1 MDSEDALVIKQE
13 LSKLTFR
20 EREIIKLRWGL
31 DDGYTYTLEEVGRK
45 FKVTRERIR
54 QIEMRA
60 FRKLQFRFCHGS
72 ELENVRDR
80 FGKEI
85 ASMRRT
91 GSL

>member
-1 MDSEDALVIKQE
+1 MSDALIIKQE

-20 EREIIKLRWGL
+20 EREIIKLRYGL
-31 DDGYTYTLEEVGRK
+31 DGGYVYTLEEVARK

-54 QIEMRA
+54 QIEGRA
-60 FRKLQFRFCHGS
+60 LYKLRFRFKYSS
-72 ELENVRDR
+72 ELEDIRDR

-85 ASMRRT
+85 AQLRRS